1 MKVIATEIEKIVD
14 GRGAVYRLWH
24 WNVSDDTPYVAQKC
38 YIGDFESIEQAE
50 SESMKISILVKFEG
64 KENDPR

>member
-24 WNVSDDTPYVAQKC
+24 WNASDDTPYVAQKC
-38 YIGDFESIEQAE
+38 FMGDFDSINQAE
-50 SESMKISILVKFEG
+50 SDSAKISILVKFEG
-64 KENDPR
+64 KDDDPR